1 MAGTTRQR
9 NISNS
14 TEAQQA
20 ISQLPSPCIHPKQEQ
35 TPQTLSAALAQIRRL
50 KAANETLKQNYTH
63 LQAQHAILRIKYNIM
78 EEDHDRAIANEDT
91 VERENDVLRA
101 SLCLLYQWKLEIMSP
116 LSLTP

>member
-1 MAGTTRQR
+1 MAGKTRQR
-9 NISNS
+9 NVSNS

-20 ISQLPSPCIHPKQEQ
+20 ISQLQFPYIHPNQEQ
-35 TPQTLSAALAQIRRL
+35 TPQTLSAALAQIRHL

-101 SLCLLYQWKLEIMSP
+101 SLCLLYQ
-116 LSLTP
+116 